1 MELFNFNTLNDENF
15 NDTNNF
21 EDTQKTEYLDLLNKL
36 IDSNKIDT
44 NYYSYLLE
52 WDSRQT
58 ICNLNKFIKN
68 INEFE
73 NDELKKVMC
82 NYYNNFLVLNEDN
95 KIRINKNICYYVS
108 KVDTIDF
115 TKEQKKGIKALYDFS
130 ISDNDDKTTF
140 GFYGYAG
147 SGKTTTIVE
156 FLSYMIIN
164 KYMNSVAFVA
174 PTHKALIVMR
184 TKFKVHL
191 KKISSIILNKTLS
204 ETFNFDEELDIL
216 AEAGTNIKFMT
227 IHSLLRFT
235 QDYTLDGIKIFVK
248 DKKKPSLINKFDFI
262 VIDECSMI
270 GIDMIDSIFDEIR
283 IIKNNNSKYKRNPK
297 IVFSGDPSQLPPVKE
312 DESSVFCKNENDL
325 SFKKYL
331 EIMKYNYNNNICSGI
346 EDALK
351 IHYNNLISDLSKMD
365 NILLQTVVRSRID
378 NVTKVCNIMRGWIH
392 SNEPPKLNKFI
403 DKHGVHFFDYNENP
417 NKLKSKWFKKFM
429 SNTKK
434 NIVSIIVTWTND
446 QTDLYNA
453 TIRNELFKGQ
463 EILKYNKNDILILGE
478 FYSLDLGENFVKQKL
493 HTSEQVKVIDVKKL
507 KVPISTFEFKM
518 SNTFK
523 KIKNSSKIEKLINE
537 LINGIND
544 EYCRNVE
551 FSCWILKV
559 KKSGL
564 IDEDIN
570 HTMTLVV
577 ICDDE
582 TEKYTKYKTET
593 SIAIKNFSKTLLNN
607 FNTIQIEKLVIKP
620 LWIQWNKVFV
630 DPFATVN
637 YGYSITCHKAQG
649 SSFHDVYVD
658 LNDILKNKKITEAKK
673 CAYTSVTR
681 TSNELNI
688 LL

>member
-1 MELFNFNTLNDENF
+1 MDVFDFNIPDDNNNDIHNDTIQTEYIKSLNDTYEN
-15 NDTNNF
+15 N
-21 EDTQKTEYLDLLNKL
+21 L
-36 IDSNKIDT
+36 IDP
-44 NYYSYLLE
+44 NYYSYLLD
-52 WDSRQT
+52 WDKKQS
-58 ICNLNKFIKN
+58 ICNLNGFINYINNYDN
-68 INEFE
+68 IDDF
-73 NDELKKVMC
+73 KKSMC
-82 NYYNNFLVLNEDN
+82 NYYNKFLVFDDDNN

-115 TKEQKKGIKALYDFS
+115 TKEQKKGIKTLFDFS
-130 ISDNDDKTTF
+130 IDDNKTIF

-156 FLSYMIIN
+156 YLSYMIIN

-191 KKISSIILNKTLS
+191 KKISSIILNKILS

-216 AEAGTNIKFMT
+216 AEAGTTIKFMT
-227 IHSLLRFT
+227 IHSLLCFT
-235 QDYTLDGIKIFVK
+235 QDYTLEGTRVFVK
-248 DKKKPSLINKFDFI
+248 DKKKPSLISKFDFI

-270 GIDMIDSIFDEIR
+270 GIDMIDSILDETR
-283 IIKNNNSKYKRNPK
+283 LLSNLNTKYKKLPK
-297 IVFSGDPSQLPPVKE
+297 IVFSGDPSQLPPVGE
-312 DESSVFCKNENDL
+312 DESSVFCKNEKDL
-325 SFKKYL
+325 TFKKYL
-331 EIMKYNYNNNICSGI
+331 EIMKFNYNNNICSGI
-346 EDALK
+346 EDAMK
-351 IHYNNLISDLSKMD
+351 VHYDNLIKDLGKME
-365 NILLQTVVRSRID
+365 NLLLQTVVRSRID
-378 NVTKVCNIMRGWIH
+378 NVTKVCNIMRSWIH
-392 SNEPPKLNKFI
+392 TDDPPELRKYVGKV
-403 DKHGVHFFDYNENP
+403 GVHFFDHNENP
-417 NKLKSKWFKKFM
+417 NKIKSKWFKKFM

-434 NIVSIIVTWTND
+434 NIVSIIVTWTNK
-446 QTDLYNA
+446 QTDIYNE

-463 EILKYNKNDILILGE
+463 EILKYNKNDTLILGE

-493 HTSEQVKVIDVKKL
+493 HTSEQVKVCDVRRL
-507 KVPISTFEFKM
+507 KVPISTFELKM
-518 SNTFK
+518 SNALK
-523 KIKNSSKIEKLINE
+523 KIKNSSKLEKLIND
-537 LINGIND
+537 LINGLND
-544 EYCRNVE
+544 EYCRNVD

-577 ICDDE
+577 ICDE
-582 TEKYTKYKTET
+582 EIEKYTQFKNET
-593 SIAIKNFSKTLLNN
+593 SIAIKNFSKKLLSSYS
-607 FNTIQIEKLVIKP
+607 TTQIEKLVIKP
-620 LWIQWNKVFV
+620 LWKQWNKVFT

-658 LNDILKNKKITEAKK
+658 LNDILKNQKKVEAKK